1 MNLSP
6 DVRRE
11 EAGSLNSKVR
21 IAKQTIYSTTY
32 SHVGDEF
39 LDSLTKELAATLDVQ
54 TVLIQRLLTLNEYR
68 DLKEN
73 DGCPSIQIIDDTS
86 CNTSRENSPSDTE
99 NNTEKAR
106 FLYIKAS
113 SSTLTSTSL

>member
-1 MNLSP
+1 
-6 DVRRE
+6 
-11 EAGSLNSKVR
+11 
-21 IAKQTIYSTTY
+21 
-32 SHVGDEF
+32 
-39 LDSLTKELAATLDVQ
+39 
-54 TVLIQRLLTLNEYR
+54 LNEYR
-68 DLKEN
+68 YLKEN